1 MKKLNKKT
9 LFLVTSAL
17 IAAGYTA
24 LTYMTTALGLSFG
37 GVQFRISEALN
48 ILALFTPAAIPGLTL
63 GCLLS
68 NLASPFGPI
77 DIVLGTI
84 ATLLSALIIR
94 LISKSN
100 RNAAA
105 PFLAAIPPTLFNAI
119 IVGFEIAIFT
129 PEQSFLTV
137 FGISALQVGLG
148 EAAVCLLLG
157 VPLYF
162 LLNKNRNRLF

>member
-1 MKKLNKKT
+1 MKKLNKKS

-24 LTYMTTALGLSFG
+24 LTYLTTALGLSFG

-84 ATLLSALIIR
+84 ATLLSALLIR
-94 LISKSN
+94 SISKID
-100 RNAAA
+100 RRVT

-129 PEQSFLTV
+129 PDQSFLTV
-137 FGISALQVGLG
+137 FGISALQIGLG
-148 EAAVCLLLG
+148 EATVCLLLG
-157 VPLYF
+157 APMYF
-162 LLNKNRNRLF
+162 LLDRNRNRLF